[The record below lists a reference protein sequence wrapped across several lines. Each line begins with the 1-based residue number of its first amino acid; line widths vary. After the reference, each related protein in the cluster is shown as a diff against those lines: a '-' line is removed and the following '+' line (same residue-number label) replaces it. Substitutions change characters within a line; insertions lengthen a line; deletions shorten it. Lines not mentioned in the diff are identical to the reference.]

1 MLLAIFIWLFTIV
14 TTITFAGRY
23 WWFPESASSHGGVLD
38 GQFVVTLLVTGIVF
52 ILAQIGLGWVVF
64 RYRDT
69 GQNQAVYSHG
79 NHKLEIIWTSLTA
92 IVFFL
97 MVLPGQKIW
106 ADLHLTLSPE
116 NAIRI
121 EVTGQ
126 QFAWNIRYPGPDG
139 RFGIIK
145 PNLIEDSAGNPLGLD
160 FNDPAAQDDLV
171 LPTMAIP
178 VNRPIELLLRSKD
191 VTHAFSVRELRIK
204 QDTVPGLLIPLR
216 FTATSTGSFEI
227 ACAELCGMG
236 HHRMRSFIEVLK
248 EDEYQD
254 WLLEMAEE

>member
-1 MLLAIFIWLFTIV
+1 MLLGILIWLFTIV
-14 TTITFAGRY
+14 TTIAFASRH
-23 WWFPESASSHGGVLD
+23 WWFPESASSHGETLD
-38 GQFVVTLLVTGIVF
+38 DQFVVTLVVTGIVF
-52 ILAQIGLGWVVF
+52 IVAQIGLGWVLL

-69 GQNQAVYSHG
+69 GNNQAVYSHG
-79 NHKLEIIWTSLTA
+79 NNKLEIIWTALTG

-106 ADLHLTLSPE
+106 ADLHLKPAPE
-116 NAIRI
+116 DAFQI

-139 RFGIIK
+139 QFGVVK
-145 PNLIEDSAGNPLGLD
+145 PELINDSAGNPLGLD
-160 FNDPAAQDDLV
+160 FDDPAAQDDLV

-216 FTATSTGSFEI
+216 FTAIKTGSFEI

-236 HHRMRSFIEVLK
+236 HHRMRSFIEVLT
-248 EDEYQD
+248 EDAYRD
-254 WLLEMAEE
+254 WLREMAEE